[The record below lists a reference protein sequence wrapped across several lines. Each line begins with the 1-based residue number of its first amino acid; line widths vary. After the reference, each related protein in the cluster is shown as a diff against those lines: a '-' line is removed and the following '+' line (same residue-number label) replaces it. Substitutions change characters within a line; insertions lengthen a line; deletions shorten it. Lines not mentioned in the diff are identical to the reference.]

1 MRRRNAAVAATLAVL
16 LTAGVGACG
25 DDGGGGGGASGDG
38 GDSAG
43 SGAEHSRD
51 DYVALLAGG
60 GEGMSDQ
67 QAQCISEAVVD
78 TIGVD
83 ALEEAGVWDDLQA
96 DPEGALAD
104 YGVVVG
110 EQQVSAISAGIGAC
124 IDVRE
129 FFEEMTVADGG
140 SPALA
145 ACLSAGIDDTTLQRL
160 IAVSIVAGEPGMDA
174 EAELVSAIETAA
186 RSCSEQGIS

>member
-25 DDGGGGGGASGDG
+25 DDGGGGEAGGDG
-38 GDSAG
+38 GDSAD

-60 GEGMSDQ
+60 GEGMSEQ

-96 DPEGALAD
+96 DPEAALAD

-110 EQQVSAISAGIGAC
+110 EQQVSAISTGIGAC

-129 FFEEMTVADGG
+129 LFEQMTVADGS

-174 EAELVSAIETAA
+174 DAELVSAIETAA